1 MATRKN
7 PFGDD
12 DVPARGTRDPFGEEQ
27 ADEGVAGAADRIE
40 HAARKIRLLRL
51 QIGAEGMT
59 LSATRDLVDE
69 ITASLDAMAR
79 ALRTLDRGQ

>member
-1 MATRKN
+1 MPAGKN
-7 PFGDD
+7 PFGDE
-12 DVPARGTRDPFGEEQ
+12 PIKREKINPFGEVE
-27 ADEGVAGAADRIE
+27 DDGGVLGAADRIE

-51 QIGAEGMT
+51 QIGAEGLT

-79 ALRTLDRGQ
+79 ALRQLERK